1 MELFFREKGQ
11 GDKTII
17 IVHGLYGSSD
27 NWISVAGEFE
37 DQYRVILI
45 DQRNHGRSPH
55 NDVHT
60 YEAMAE
66 DLHSL
71 MEKLSIHKAILIGHS
86 MGGKTIMRFSMKYPE
101 MVEKMIVVDIAPKSY
116 RSFANYAEITTNH
129 KKIIDELMA
138 VDPSKFKSRNEID
151 QALKDAFPEKRL
163 RAFLMKNLKRKNN
176 GRYSWQINF
185 EALKSNMGE
194 IMDGFSELNKPD
206 GKMPESI
213 FIRGEKSPYIQDDD
227 TLVINKF
234 FPGSQVVTI
243 PEAGHWVHAE
253 KQNIFVKTVN
263 YFLDS

>member
-11 GDKTII
+11 GNKTII

-55 NDVHT
+55 NDVHS

-71 MEKLSIHKAILIGHS
+71 MEKLSIDKAILIGHS
-86 MGGKTIMRFSMKYPE
+86 MGGKTIMRFSLKYPE

-116 RSFANYAEITTNH
+116 RSFSNYAEITANH

-138 VDPSKFKSRNEID
+138 VDLSKFKSRNEID
-151 QALKDAFPEKRL
+151 QALKDAFPAKRL
-163 RAFLMKNLKRKNN
+163 RAFLMKNLKRRKD

-185 EALKSNMGE
+185 EALKNNMDE

-206 GKMPESI
+206 RKIPETI

-234 FPGSQVVTI
+234 FPGSQVITI
-243 PEAGHWVHAE
+243 PDAGHWIHAE
-253 KQNIFVKTVN
+253 KQDIFVKTVK